1 MVRALS
7 DRGRGHPDRGDDGGD
22 RLDVGDLPGVS
33 RDRRPPAE
41 GDQLRRL
48 HRPLGLAHV
57 RHGQARVERARDG
70 RRPHADG
77 RGGAGSD
84 PRRRHGVL
92 ELARHDARHA
102 GRHPGGE
109 PDRRLVGGRSPG
121 RRYGRAE
128 RRCVPGGSGYVG
140 RRGAAEISRAAQA
153 GGGGDRAAG
162 HVRHHLEP
170 PGRQAES
177 VDVSTRLS
185 GRLRGR
191 RGADVGT
198 DHDALDQRHLLAQ
211 VVPAV
216 RRAARLAADPPL
228 AAGRAEAASGRSGHA
243 AAARRRR
250 GRHEAAR
257 QRVPGWRR
265 RHDRPA
271 QAGLRCRRSF
281 ADIRSRS

>member
-7 DRGRGHPDRGDDGGD
+7 DRGRGHPDRGDDGGH

-84 PRRRHGVL
+84 PRRRHGIL
-92 ELARHDARHA
+92 ELARDDARHA
-102 GRHPGGE
+102 GRYPGGE

-121 RRYGRAE
+121 RRHGRAE

-162 HVRHHLEP
+162 HVRHCGDRP
-170 PGRQAES
+170 
-177 VDVSTRLS
+177 
-185 GRLRGR
+185 
-191 RGADVGT
+191 
-198 DHDALDQRHLLAQ
+198 
-211 VVPAV
+211 
-216 RRAARLAADPPL
+216 RRARSTPSSRSSRTCRSTCCPR
-228 AAGRAEAASGRSGHA
+228 GGRSA
-243 AAARRRR
+243 ACRWPSRSSVWPIRPR
-250 GRHEAAR
+250 GGSSS
-257 QRVPGWRR
+257 PK
-265 RHDRPA
+265 RPA
-271 QAGLRCRRSF
+271 
-281 ADIRSRS
+281 